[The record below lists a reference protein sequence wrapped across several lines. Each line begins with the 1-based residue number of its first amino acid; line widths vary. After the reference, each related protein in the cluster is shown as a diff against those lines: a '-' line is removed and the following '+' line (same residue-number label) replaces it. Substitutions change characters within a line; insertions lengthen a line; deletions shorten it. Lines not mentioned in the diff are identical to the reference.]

1 MKYSSLTDRVKG
13 GAADAWD
20 LHSVAK
26 QARSRGDD
34 VIVLSVGD
42 PDFATPDAI
51 IAEALRAMRE
61 GDTHYTQIS
70 GHDDLRQC
78 IAEQHQVSTGQKV
91 GAENVIATSGAQ
103 NALFA
108 SSLCLLDHG
117 DEAIVLQP
125 MYVTYEATVQASGAK
140 LVPVVLDAETEFR
153 LNPDVLQQAIS
164 ERTRAIFYAS
174 PSNPTGIALN
184 HEEVQLID
192 ELACKHDMWVVA
204 DEVYANFVFN
214 GDFHHIASEPGMAE
228 RTVTIGSMSKSYAM
242 SGWRLGWA
250 VAPTEM
256 IANME
261 KLALC
266 MLYGLPGFIMQAG
279 LYALQHCSA
288 ERERMCD
295 IYRQRLEYLYDQ
307 FSSMPGLKPHRP
319 DAGMFMMVDVR
330 GSGLEVPEFCRR
342 LYDTCGVSV
351 LDATA
356 FGASAVGHVRV
367 SCTVSD
373 DELREACDR
382 IAAFLETL

>member
-1 MKYSSLTDRVKG
+1 
-13 GAADAWD
+13 
-20 LHSVAK
+20 
-26 QARSRGDD
+26 
-34 VIVLSVGD
+34 
-42 PDFATPDAI
+42 
-51 IAEALRAMRE
+51 
-61 GDTHYTQIS
+61 
-70 GHDDLRQC
+70 
-78 IAEQHQVSTGQKV
+78 
-91 GAENVIATSGAQ
+91 
-103 NALFA
+103 
-108 SSLCLLDHG
+108 
-117 DEAIVLQP
+117 
-125 MYVTYEATVQASGAK
+125 
-140 LVPVVLDAETEFR
+140 
-153 LNPDVLQQAIS
+153 
-164 ERTRAIFYAS
+164 
-174 PSNPTGIALN
+174 
-184 HEEVQLID
+184 
-192 ELACKHDMWVVA
+192 
-204 DEVYANFVFN
+204 
-214 GDFHHIASEPGMAE
+214 
-228 RTVTIGSMSKSYAM
+228 M

-279 LYALQHCSA
+279 LYALQHCSD

-330 GSGLEVPEFCRR
+330 GTGLEVPEFCQR

-382 IAAFLETL
+382 IGAFLETL